1 MNFYGNVKAVFMIEK
16 STQQLQEE
24 LTSAADLNLFLA
36 ENKNVFNQAN
46 FAEQLQ
52 VLFQKSGLTKAA
64 LAKRAGTSEIY
75 LYQIFS
81 GDRTPSRDRTLC
93 LCFGLGASLEEAQNL
108 LKHSG
113 MAELYVRDRRDA
125 IIMFG
130 LANKMALE
138 TVNDKL
144 FSENE
149 ATLC

>member
-1 MNFYGNVKAVFMIEK
+1 MKPK
-16 STQQLQEE
+16 TTKQLQEE

-36 ENKNVFNQAN
+36 ENKNVFSDSS
-46 FAEQLQ
+46 FAELLQ
-52 VLFQKSGLTKAA
+52 ELFHKSGLTKAA

-93 LCFGLGASLEEAQNL
+93 LCFGLSATPEETQNL

-113 MAELYVRDRRDA
+113 MAELYVRNRRDA
-125 IIMFG
+125 IIMYG
-130 LANKMALE
+130 LANHMALE
-138 TVNDKL
+138 DVNDKL